1 MFTRLLEN
9 QSFVHRIKCLNFDEA
24 HFIVTSGEPDKE
36 GNVFRPEYSK
46 GFEILLRLATGT
58 PCAIFSATM
67 PPKVKE
73 QILMSLRIPSD
84 PSKTRFISLSTNR
97 PNLSFAVK
105 KISGRLADLSNLDF
119 LFPDS
124 YHPPLARLKKTL
136 IFVPTTELCLA
147 LEEYLEDRIPGAIK
161 RIHASLSAQYKKETT
176 IEFCDPNGPILVL
189 VATTVLSNVSLI
201 ICALSQ
207 LELTYFY

>member
-1 MFTRLLEN
+1 MFSQLLEH
-9 QSFVHRIKCLNFDEA
+9 QSFVDRIKCLNFDEA

-97 PNLSFAVK
+97 PNLSFSVK
-105 KISGRLADLSNLDF
+105 KISGRLADLTNLNF
-119 LFPDS
+119 LLTGL
-124 YHPPLARLKKTL
+124 YHPPLVRFKKTL
-136 IFVPTTELCLA
+136 IFVPTTLLCLA
-147 LEEYLEDRIPGAIK
+147 VEELLEERFPGLVK
-161 RIHASLSAQYKKETT
+161 RIHSSMSSEYKKEV
-176 IEFCDPNGPILVL
+176 IQEFCTPNGPVSIL
-189 VATTVLSNVSLI
+189 VATTVLSNVRHYLVHI
-201 ICALSQ
+201 
-207 LELTYFY
+207 